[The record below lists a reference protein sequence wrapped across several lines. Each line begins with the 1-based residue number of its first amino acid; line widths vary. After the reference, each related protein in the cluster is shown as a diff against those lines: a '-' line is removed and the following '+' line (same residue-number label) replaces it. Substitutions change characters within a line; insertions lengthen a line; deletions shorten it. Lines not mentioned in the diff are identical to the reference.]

1 MTIQEITTIKPTA
14 PIKPQKS
21 PQQRRAERVKRER
34 EQLAKAQA
42 NVRKQQDDLNN
53 AQRSTY

>member
-1 MTIQEITTIKPTA
+1 MTIEEITTIKPIA
-14 PIKPQKS
+14 PTKPQKS

-53 AQRSTY
+53 AQRSSY